1 MCFLLFTNT
10 NSFSLTD
17 ISSKDEVVPVNGIDS
32 PKPVE
37 LRAGMYT
44 SVPVVQEIFTIFIA
58 GNKRLFFLDISSYVC
73 SAECGDLV
81 QCKSSMIIL

>member
-1 MCFLLFTNT
+1 MFLLFTNT

-44 SVPVVQEIFTIFIA
+44 SVPVVQEIFINFTA
-58 GNKRLFFLDISSYVC
+58 GNKTPVFLDISSYVC
-73 SAECGDLV
+73 FAECGNLV
-81 QCKSSMIIL
+81 QCKSSVIIL